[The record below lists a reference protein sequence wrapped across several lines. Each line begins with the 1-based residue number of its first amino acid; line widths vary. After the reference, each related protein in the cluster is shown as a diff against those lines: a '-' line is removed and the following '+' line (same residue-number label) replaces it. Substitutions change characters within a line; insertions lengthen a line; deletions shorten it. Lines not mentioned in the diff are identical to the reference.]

1 MKRALCLAVLLCA
14 LAGTLF
20 WARERFQPTQIP
32 LPTSKQLTVPV
43 PGRVGRLNSFPATI
57 ALSPD
62 GHYAAILNDG
72 YGTQE
77 SGGRQ
82 SISVLDLKTNQ
93 IADFPD
99 DRFSED
105 AHQSYFLG
113 LAFSANGDQLYASV
127 GSITDPTGE
136 KPGDLGNG
144 IAVYRFRDG
153 KVAPERFIKIS
164 PQKLAAGKKIPFGLR
179 NAPTGTAIPY
189 PAGLALI
196 QSGGGEK
203 LLVANNLSDNVV
215 LLDPISGRTLQEF
228 DLSTS
233 NLVPSS
239 FPYTLVA
246 SRDGRHAWCSLWN
259 SSRVAELDLANGKV
273 VRWIPFLESKDPIA
287 PGSHPTALLLSPDEK
302 LLFVT
307 LANADAVA
315 VVSTAAGK
323 ALSFLDTRP
332 PGQQPA
338 GTYPSA
344 LAQTTGGQ
352 RLFVADAS
360 LNAVAIFDT
369 ANLSAGG
376 VLGDDQPHHALGFIP
391 TEWYPSALA
400 TSGDDLLIATAKG
413 QGSGPNNGINRL
425 KNEGWH
431 HEHPYIGTLIGGS
444 IARLNIPETEDNL
457 ADLTQ
462 QVAQDNLFRSDP
474 GRITFARGT
483 NPIRHVI
490 YVIKENRT
498 YDQVLGDLK
507 VGNGDP
513 SPCTVGISRPTS
525 ISWRCNSA
533 CWITSTTAGKS
544 PVMVISGPR
553 PPSPATTTRRPGKSI
568 IGAKSAPTIS
578 GARLLTNTCSTTT
591 CPMSMILPLGFSGIT
606 SPVTASLIA
615 TTASL

>member
-144 IAVYRFRDG
+144 IAVYSFRDG
-153 KVAPERFIKIS
+153 KVAPERFMKIP
-164 PQKLAAGKKIPFGLR
+164 PQKLAAGKKIAFGLR
-179 NAPTGTAIPY
+179 NARAGTAIPY

-215 LLDPISGRTLQEF
+215 LLDPTSGRTLQEF

-246 SRDGRHAWCSLWN
+246 SRDGRRAWCSLWN
-259 SSRVAELDLANGKV
+259 SSRVAELDITNGKV
-273 VRWIPFLESKDPIA
+273 VRWIPFLGSKDPIA
-287 PGSHPTALLLSPDEK
+287 
-302 LLFVT
+302 
-307 LANADAVA
+307 
-315 VVSTAAGK
+315 
-323 ALSFLDTRP
+323 
-332 PGQQPA
+332 
-338 GTYPSA
+338 
-344 LAQTTGGQ
+344 
-352 RLFVADAS
+352 
-360 LNAVAIFDT
+360 
-369 ANLSAGG
+369 
-376 VLGDDQPHHALGFIP
+376 
-391 TEWYPSALA
+391 
-400 TSGDDLLIATAKG
+400 
-413 QGSGPNNGINRL
+413 
-425 KNEGWH
+425 
-431 HEHPYIGTLIGGS
+431 
-444 IARLNIPETEDNL
+444 
-457 ADLTQ
+457 
-462 QVAQDNLFRSDP
+462 
-474 GRITFARGT
+474 
-483 NPIRHVI
+483 
-490 YVIKENRT
+490 
-498 YDQVLGDLK
+498 
-507 VGNGDP
+507 
-513 SPCTVGISRPTS
+513 
-525 ISWRCNSA
+525 
-533 CWITSTTAGKS
+533 
-544 PVMVISGPR
+544 
-553 PPSPATTTRRPGKSI
+553 
-568 IGAKSAPTIS
+568 
-578 GARLLTNTCSTTT
+578 
-591 CPMSMILPLGFSGIT
+591 
-606 SPVTASLIA
+606 
-615 TTASL
+615 